1 MQFDRHFITIL
12 EQIETGRTIRVCEIL
27 MIAKRS
33 LESVTRRKRNN
44 AIIKEKDTKGK
55 TMIYK
60 IPHGKLK
67 IEQHEPH

>member
-1 MQFDRHFITIL
+1 M
-12 EQIETGRTIRVCEIL
+12 L
-27 MIAKRS
+27 MIAKGS